1 MDDATHVRPDA
12 TLWLGL
18 VPQGELPPDAMAIPH
33 PHAIDRAIG
42 EPALAAFLDRHWPM
56 PHHRLE
62 IRTAPG
68 LDVPSWVLHTVES
81 HRLRAGSTLLTA
93 QTRSAQWAVNFLRTL
108 QRRPRWA
115 TMTVDPE
122 PWRGLPVFLVGAGH
136 GLDHNGHLLREAHKR
151 GPIVTVNT
159 GLGVCLHHGVA
170 PDVVVCAEM
179 WELAGHFRDMP
190 ATTTCVLDA
199 FAAPAN
205 WDAAGPSAV
214 AMSSARPYTSGYA
227 LEMGAAST
235 HYTSSTGSAMAA
247 LALYWGASPLVMVG
261 QSMGGLKPYADG
273 APYAESRAT
282 IDESAGTISY
292 AGGGKHSYTIALV
305 KRRRIGGAADEWLP
319 SDHQFSPVLDW
330 YGRLGER
337 VPIINATEHGCMVA
351 NTFEHTLAEVI
362 ARYPERE
369 RAPLRFRDA
378 PDPCAVLARIR
389 DQARETIAAR
399 AVRPAPDFDLLKM
412 WTVPA
417 MVAAHTS
424 ERRAVVAEATQR
436 GAREVLEVLG

>member
-1 MDDATHVRPDA
+1 MQDVTHVRPDA

-18 VPQGELPPDAMAIPH
+18 VPRGELPPDAMAIPD
-33 PHAIDRAIG
+33 PHGLDPAIG
-42 EPALAAFLDRHWPM
+42 EPALQGFLERHWPV

-62 IRTAPG
+62 LRMRPG
-68 LDVPSWVLHTVES
+68 LQPPGWIEHAIDA
-81 HRLRAGSTLLTA
+81 HRQRAGSVLLTA

-108 QRRPRWA
+108 QRRPRWC
-115 TMTVDPE
+115 TMTTEPE

-136 GLDHNGHLLREAHKR
+136 GLDFNGHLLREAHKR
-151 GPIVTVNT
+151 GPIITVNT
-159 GLGVCLHHGVA
+159 GLGACLHHGVA
-170 PDVVVCAEM
+170 PDAVVCAEM
-179 WELAGHFRDMP
+179 WELADHFRGLP
-190 ATTTCVLDA
+190 GATVPVLDA

-205 WDAAGPSAV
+205 WNAAGPGAV
-214 AMSSARPYTSGYA
+214 AMSSARPYTADYA
-227 LEMGAAST
+227 LRLGAVPT

-261 QSMGGLKPYADG
+261 QSMGGTKPYADG

-282 IDESAGTISY
+282 VDEQAGTISY
-292 AGGGKHSYTIALV
+292 AGGGKHSYTIGLV
-305 KRRRIGGAADEWLP
+305 KRRRWGGAPNEWLP

-337 VPIINATEHGCMVA
+337 NPLINATEHGAMVA

-369 RAPLRFRDA
+369 RPPLRFRDA
-378 PDPCAVLARIR
+378 PCTRAVLDDIR
-389 DQARETIAAR
+389 AR
-399 AVRPAPDFDLLKM
+399 ANETVRTKATRPAHDFDLLRM

-436 GAREVLEVLG
+436 GAREILEVLG